1 MRLASFLILFAAAAA
16 LPVAPGGAT
25 GFYFDP
31 HSFFR
36 AIPPSD
42 STRALIVI
50 RHSECDLGGDRGSLL
65 TGDIHIRP
73 RPRIEV
79 RIGLQFPS
87 VRDTAGIRYGIGD
100 LMLHAS
106 ARVAGDS
113 AGAARLFVRAD
124 ARIPTGS
131 ASLRPFSDASL
142 EGEGGIEARLTARGI
157 DAGAVALY
165 TLIPA
170 DRDDGDFVNDA
181 HFTLAASIGARL
193 PASISIDCS
202 AFFIGFDDGEQRI
215 EYALSL
221 GCALSPR
228 LLVELGAAA
237 ETGSADSRAFDKSL
251 SAALAYRF
259 PPPRPA
265 PRAGSTN
272 P

>member
-1 MRLASFLILFAAAAA
+1 MRLASFLILIAAAAA
-16 LPVAPGGAT
+16 LPVAPVGAT

-50 RHSECDLGGDRGSLL
+50 RHTECDLGGSRGSLL
-65 TGDIHIRP
+65 TGDIHLRP
-73 RPRIEV
+73 RPRIEA
-79 RIGLQFPS
+79 RIGFQFPS
-87 VRDTAGIRYGIGD
+87 VRDAAGIRYGIGD
-100 LMLHAS
+100 LMLHAN

-142 EGEGGIEARLTARGI
+142 EGEGGVEARLTARGL
-157 DAGAVALY
+157 DVCAVALY

-170 DRDDGDFVNDA
+170 DRDDPDFVNDA

-202 AFFIGFDDGEQRI
+202 AFFIGFDNGEDRTQ
-215 EYALSL
+215 YAVSL

-228 LLVELGAAA
+228 LLLELGAAA
-237 ETGSADSRAFDKSL
+237 ETGDAASRAFDSSY

-259 PPPRPA
+259 PPLRSA
-265 PRAGSTN
+265 PRSGSTN